1 MTQADKLL
9 SIARAEIGVVEDP
22 IGSNKV
28 KYNTAYYG
36 REVSGDA
43 YPWCM
48 VFVWWCFREAG
59 LSDLFYGGGK
69 TASCTALM
77 KWAQREGRFFM
88 GGYQAGDVFLY
99 QFDEDS
105 MADHTG
111 IYTGQVDGRGRYL
124 VIEGNHNNR
133 VEVVARSDSELWGA
147 FRAEWDDP
155 VDDPVDAPGDEST
168 PSIDGVC
175 IRLPEIRKGSV
186 GASVKS
192 MQILLMGYGCRL
204 PRYGADGEYGAETGS
219 ALKNYQTMNS
229 LSVDGVCGK
238 DTWSKLLGVCE

>member
-1 MTQADKLL
+1 MTQVEKLL
-9 SIARAEIGVVEDP
+9 SIARAEIGVAEDP

-48 VFVWWCFREAG
+48 VFVWWCFWQAG
-59 LSDLFYGGGK
+59 LSQIFYGGGQ
-69 TASCTALM
+69 TASCTTLM
-77 KWAQREGRFFM
+77 RWAQREGRFFM
-88 GGYQAGDVFLY
+88 SDYRAGDVFLY

-105 MADHTG
+105 AADHTG

-147 FRAEWDDP
+147 FRADWDDPVDNP
-155 VDDPVDAPGDEST
+155 VDDPVDEST
-168 PSIDGVC
+168 PSVDGVC

-204 PRYGADGEYGAETGS
+204 PRYGADGEYGSETET
-219 ALKNYQTMNS
+219 ALKRYQEKSS
-229 LSVDGVCGK
+229 LTVDGVCGEK
-238 DTWSKLLGVCE
+238 TWKNLLGV

>member
-1 MTQADKLL
+1 MIQVDKLL
-9 SIARAEIGVVEDP
+9 SIARAEIGVAEDP
-22 IGSNKV
+22 LGSNHI
-28 KYNTAYYG
+28 KYNADYYTQKHG
-36 REVSGDA
+36 YPVDPSGDA

-48 VFVWWCFREAG
+48 VFVWWCFWQAG
-59 LSDLFYGGGK
+59 LSDLFYGGGT
-69 TASCTALM
+69 TASCTTLM
-77 KWAQREGRFFM
+77 RWAQREGRFFM
-88 GGYQAGDVFLY
+88 GDYKAGDVMLY

-133 VEVVARSDSELWGA
+133 VEMVARSDSELWGA
-147 FRAEWDDP
+147 FRADWDDP
-155 VDDPVDAPGDEST
+155 VDDPVDEST
-168 PSIDGVC
+168 PSVDGVC

-204 PRYGADGEYGAETGS
+204 PRYGADGECGAETGS
-219 ALKNYQTMNS
+219 ALKNYQTMNG
-229 LSVDGVCGK
+229 LSVDGVCGEK
-238 DTWSKLLGVCE
+238 TWKKLLGV